1 MNQSPVS
8 SVNVFRERQKRMLR
22 KQHTIADL
30 SSRMQSTMVPQD
42 FDPKRRAKVFLKL
55 IERRSRSKESL
66 LDLCDALQRITPST
80 FQDHY
85 IESFRNSHWSELTNP
100 GISPSNLEN
109 VMSEKEIRRRE
120 AVWELFKSELIFF
133 IDHLMVLKNCFM
145 EPLKKLQVD
154 GYLMFIEPANL
165 FGNLDDLCYVSHT
178 LCRELIGNLIRDS
191 TQHDFGST
199 GVLLR
204 PLKRWSEHSKD
215 GQVYHN
221 YCLNYDSAL
230 TYLESLR
237 KHEQFNEFEKV
248 SVMDM
253 YSPVTDL
260 VVRSFL
266 KWCEQDPR
274 CRRLQLTDLLIA
286 PMQHYMKIPL
296 LLASIRR
303 YTAET
308 SEQDMLT
315 SCLDKVES
323 SLKSLEDKMMWLK
336 NFERLQEIQSQLI
349 WPSVSEL
356 EPRVFIPELL
366 RHSLARQ
373 PCERLIAN
381 PKRQL
386 LHEGLLTLNDG
397 SKIIE
402 IFAFL
407 FDDFLLITRI
417 KKQPKKKSFSENPL
431 NPRGLSEGGVF
442 VVYRQAIALDR
453 FTIHDLGIAEATAN
467 GLRHAIVLVLIT
479 RFQQITGVYTLQA
492 ANELEKQRWL
502 EKLRNSQQ
510 LFQMKLK
517 TKLYGI
523 DSVHQTNKHSKLVS
537 NRSRTSGTSDGL
549 RTDLRQSGEP
559 VIAIQRASSVS
570 PASRAMS
577 PRPVIHEDDLL
588 TTERDV
594 QSKPLQY
601 DTTILQNSP
610 NDKIHACTF
619 NNSPDDTP
627 DVLHEKSPE
636 DLDLYFKDSLVKVRL
651 SMDPTILS
659 SSTGREKY
667 RETSPSKLDCKTTQK
682 MPVIDDQCI
691 LDESQSTSTARDSR
705 PTKVEFLYN
714 ATGLQAFSPPLSPTL
729 HRPCASVPSAV
740 TLPCFYDQYV
750 SESDSDENKPQAS
763 SRRAR
768 PTSSSLRIVRPLSA
782 SSTSGENLRPGEKPN
797 FSSSWK

>member
-1 MNQSPVS
+1 
-8 SVNVFRERQKRMLR
+8 MLR

-100 GISPSNLEN
+100 GVSPSTLEN
-109 VMSEKEIRRRE
+109 KMSEKEIRRRE

-154 GYLMFIEPANL
+154 GYLMFVEPANL

-237 KHEQFNEFEKV
+237 KHEQFNEFEK
-248 SVMDM
+248 
-253 YSPVTDL
+253 
-260 VVRSFL
+260 
-266 KWCEQDPR
+266 WCEQDPR

-303 YTAET
+303 YTAEA

-315 SCLDKVES
+315 SCLDKLLIISITTTVIVE
-323 SLKSLEDKMMWLK
+323 SLEDKMMWLK

-386 LHEGLLTLNDG
+386 LHEGLLTLN
-397 SKIIE
+397 
-402 IFAFL
+402 
-407 FDDFLLITRI
+407 
-417 KKQPKKKSFSENPL
+417 
-431 NPRGLSEGGVF
+431 
-442 VVYRQAIALDR
+442 
-453 FTIHDLGIAEATAN
+453 
-467 GLRHAIVLVLIT
+467 
-479 RFQQITGVYTLQA
+479 
-492 ANELEKQRWL
+492 
-502 EKLRNSQQ
+502 
-510 LFQMKLK
+510 
-517 TKLYGI
+517 
-523 DSVHQTNKHSKLVS
+523 
-537 NRSRTSGTSDGL
+537 GT
-549 RTDLRQSGEP
+549 
-559 VIAIQRASSVS
+559 
-570 PASRAMS
+570 
-577 PRPVIHEDDLL
+577 
-588 TTERDV
+588 
-594 QSKPLQY
+594 
-601 DTTILQNSP
+601 
-610 NDKIHACTF
+610 
-619 NNSPDDTP
+619 
-627 DVLHEKSPE
+627 
-636 DLDLYFKDSLVKVRL
+636 
-651 SMDPTILS
+651 
-659 SSTGREKY
+659 
-667 RETSPSKLDCKTTQK
+667 
-682 MPVIDDQCI
+682 
-691 LDESQSTSTARDSR
+691 
-705 PTKVEFLYN
+705 
-714 ATGLQAFSPPLSPTL
+714 
-729 HRPCASVPSAV
+729 
-740 TLPCFYDQYV
+740 
-750 SESDSDENKPQAS
+750 
-763 SRRAR
+763 
-768 PTSSSLRIVRPLSA
+768 
-782 SSTSGENLRPGEKPN
+782 
-797 FSSSWK
+797 

>member
-1 MNQSPVS
+1 MFPD
-8 SVNVFRERQKRMLR
+8 K
-22 KQHTIADL
+22 K
-30 SSRMQSTMVPQD
+30 
-42 FDPKRRAKVFLKL
+42 

-85 IESFRNSHWSELTNP
+85 VESFR
-100 GISPSNLEN
+100 
-109 VMSEKEIRRRE
+109 
-120 AVWELFKSELIFF
+120 
-133 IDHLMVLKNCFM
+133 CFM

-154 GYLMFIEPANL
+154 GYLMFVEPASL
-165 FGNLDDLCYVSHT
+165 FGNLDDLCYVSLTGDCHCLVNNHNFKTPLFFSFNLVSHT

-191 TQHDFGST
+191 TQHDFGNT

-230 TYLESLR
+230 TYLDSLR
-237 KHEQFNEFEKV
+237 KNEQFNEFE
-248 SVMDM
+248 
-253 YSPVTDL
+253 
-260 VVRSFL
+260 

-286 PMQHYMKIPL
+286 PMQHYTKIPL

-303 YTAET
+303 YTAEA

-315 SCLDKVES
+315 SCLNKVES
-323 SLKSLEDKMMWLK
+323 SLSTDKIYVTKLIHKSKSDVIAPIIIDFIVNQVEFLPHKFAESLEDKMMWLK

-407 FDDFLLITRI
+407 FDDFFLITRI

-479 RFQQITGVYTLQA
+479 RFQQITGVYTIQA
-492 ANELEKQRWL
+492 TNELEKQRWL

-523 DSVHQTNKHSKLVS
+523 DSIHQTNKHSKLVS

-549 RTDLRQSGEP
+549 CTEFRQSREL
-559 VIAIQRASSVS
+559 VTAIQRASSVS
-570 PASRAMS
+570 PASRARS
-577 PRPVIHEDDLL
+577 PRPVIHEDELQ
-588 TTERDV
+588 TTESEV
-594 QSKPLQY
+594 QPNPLEY
-601 DTTILQNSP
+601 DTAVLQKPPEDASN
-610 NDKIHACTF
+610 ACTT
-619 NNSPDDTP
+619 NSSPDDTSDTLP
-627 DVLHEKSPE
+627 EKSSE
-636 DLDLYFKDSLVKVRL
+636 GLDLFFKDSLVKVRL
-651 SMDPTILS
+651 SMDPTNLS
-659 SSTGREKY
+659 SPMGKEKHK
-667 RETSPSKLDCKTTQK
+667 ETSPPRLNCKSTHK
-682 MPVIDDQCI
+682 MPVIDDYFL
-691 LDESQSTSTARDSR
+691 LDESQSTSTSADVR

-750 SESDSDENKPQAS
+750 SESDSDENKQQTS

-768 PTSSSLRIVRPLSA
+768 PTSS
-782 SSTSGENLRPGEKPN
+782 
-797 FSSSWK
+797 

>member
-1 MNQSPVS
+1 MFPD
-8 SVNVFRERQKRMLR
+8 K
-22 KQHTIADL
+22 K
-30 SSRMQSTMVPQD
+30 
-42 FDPKRRAKVFLKL
+42 

-85 IESFRNSHWSELTNP
+85 VESFRNSHWSQLTNP
-100 GISPSNLEN
+100 GISPTNLEN
-109 VMSEKEIRRRE
+109 VMSEREIKRRE
-120 AVWELFKSELIFF
+120 AVWELFQSELIFF

-154 GYLMFIEPANL
+154 GYLMFVEPANL

-191 TQHDFGST
+191 TQHDFGNT

-230 TYLESLR
+230 TYLDSLR
-237 KHEQFNEFEKV
+237 KNEQFNEFE
-248 SVMDM
+248 
-253 YSPVTDL
+253 
-260 VVRSFL
+260 

-286 PMQHYMKIPL
+286 PMQHYTKIPL

-315 SCLDKVES
+315 SCLNKVES

-407 FDDFLLITRI
+407 FDDFFLITRI
-417 KKQPKKKSFSENPL
+417 KKQPKKKMITVSGLNYCVRTPERIAQQTAIKSFSENPL

-523 DSVHQTNKHSKLVS
+523 DSIHQTNKHSKLVA

-549 RTDLRQSGEP
+549 GTEFRQSREL
-559 VIAIQRASSVS
+559 VTAIQRASSVS
-570 PASRAMS
+570 PASRARS
-577 PRPVIHEDDLL
+577 PRSVIHEDELQ
-588 TTERDV
+588 TTESGV
-594 QSKPLQY
+594 QPKPLPC
-601 DTTILQNSP
+601 DTAILQKPPKDANNACITNSL
-610 NDKIHACTF
+610 
-619 NNSPDDTP
+619 PDDTSDTLP
-627 DVLHEKSPE
+627 EKSSE
-636 DLDLYFKDSLVKVRL
+636 GLDLHFKNSLVKVRL

-659 SSTGREKY
+659 SPVGREKHK
-667 RETSPSKLDCKTTQK
+667 ETSPPKLDCKTTHK
-682 MPVIDDQCI
+682 MPVIDDQCV
-691 LDESQSTSTARDSR
+691 LDESQSTSTSVDVR

-750 SESDSDENKPQAS
+750 SESDSDENKQQAC

-782 SSTSGENLRPGEKPN
+782 SSTRGENSHPDGTPN